1 MAASAVAPEVEGLL
15 WLQQQ
20 LAWETVLN
28 RLRKRAGVAP
38 AECEESRPAS
48 AA

>member
-1 MAASAVAPEVEGLL
+1 MAASAVAPEVEGLI

-20 LAWETVLN
+20 LAWEAVLH
-28 RLRKRAGVAP
+28 RLRQQAGIAQSG
-38 AECEESRPAS
+38 AEESRPAS